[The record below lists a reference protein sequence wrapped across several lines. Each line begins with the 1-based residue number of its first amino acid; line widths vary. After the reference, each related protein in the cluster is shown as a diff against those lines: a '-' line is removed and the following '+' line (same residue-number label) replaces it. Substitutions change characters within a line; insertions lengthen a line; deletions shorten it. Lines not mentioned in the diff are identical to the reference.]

1 VHENLPCAAIR
12 AAKLDRETALTGSPP
27 FPASAPAE
35 FFSESLFRSI
45 MLARGHAR
53 GKQLI
58 DTGLAG
64 IGRTPG
70 IAVASSPM
78 VSHLH
83 QGKFPSQVD
92 AGRC

>member
-27 FPASAPAE
+27 FPASVPAGT
-35 FFSESLFRSI
+35 FLQGLFRSI
-45 MLARGHAR
+45 MLARGHAG

-58 DTGLAG
+58 DTGPAR
-64 IGRTPG
+64 IGGTSG
-70 IAVASSPM
+70 SAVSSSPM
-78 VSHLH
+78 VSHFH

-92 AGRC
+92 AARR